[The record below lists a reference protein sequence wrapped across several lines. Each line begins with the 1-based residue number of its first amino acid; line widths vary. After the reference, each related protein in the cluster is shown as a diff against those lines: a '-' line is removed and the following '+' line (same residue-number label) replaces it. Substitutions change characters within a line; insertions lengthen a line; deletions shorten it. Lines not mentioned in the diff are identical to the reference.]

1 MIVELTSDEII
12 NAYYI
17 GYNRSKSVNHSD
29 TKISKNLH
37 KNRPNWWR
45 HFIGALGEV
54 AYSKVTGEDVDT
66 ETLGKGDQGYDFKN
80 GIDIKSSD
88 LNRKPNLI
96 ISKQAF
102 DSKICKTYLLAWVK
116 LPYVELL
123 GTIERDQVLNNL
135 EKMFL
140 KKTPYGETYIIN
152 NTKLKKYE
160 VR

>member
-1 MIVELTSDEII
+1 MTIKLTADEII

-17 GYNRSKSVNHSD
+17 GYNRSNSVGHSN

-45 HFIGALGEV
+45 HFVGALGEV
-54 AYSKVTGEDVDT
+54 AYAKVTGEKVDT
-66 ETLGKGDQGYDFKN
+66 KTLGKGDNGFDFKN

-88 LNRKPNLI
+88 LKKKPSLI

-116 LPYVELL
+116 IPYVELL
-123 GTIERDQVLNNL
+123 GTIKRDEVLNNL
-135 EKMFL
+135 DKMFL
-140 KKTPYGETYIIN
+140 KETPYGETYIVN
-152 NTKLKKYE
+152 NSKLKKYE
-160 VR
+160 IR